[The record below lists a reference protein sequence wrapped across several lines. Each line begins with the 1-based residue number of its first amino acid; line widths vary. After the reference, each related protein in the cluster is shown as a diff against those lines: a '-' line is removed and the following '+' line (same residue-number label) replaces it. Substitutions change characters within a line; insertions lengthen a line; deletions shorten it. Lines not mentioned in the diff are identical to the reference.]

1 MTTERGAGKMVVG
14 DIMDRDLT
22 SLAEETSLLEAISL
36 MALHSTSGLPVVNA
50 AGRVVGFLSEQDILR
65 AVIPGYFGYMD
76 ENFTM
81 PDVAKIKSMVKRVGR
96 DPARDYMTKNCI
108 SFDEEETISNAMMQ
122 MFRKNIRRA
131 PVIREGMLAGMVD
144 REEILRGFVHDNFAE
159 GEVEIPIMSAR

>member
-1 MTTERGAGKMVVG
+1 MVVG

-36 MALHSTSGLPVVNA
+36 MALHDINGLPVVNV
-50 AGRVVGFLSEQDILR
+50 AGNVVGFLSEKDILR
-65 AVIPGYFGYMD
+65 AVIPGYLGYMD

-81 PDVAKIKSMVKRVGR
+81 PDVAKIKGMVKRVGH

-108 SFDEEETISNAMMQ
+108 VYDEEDNISNAMMQ

-131 PVIREGMLAGMVD
+131 PVMREGMLVGMVD

-159 GEVEIPIMSAR
+159 GEVEIPIMGAK

>member
-1 MTTERGAGKMVVG
+1 MLVG

-36 MALHSTSGLPVVNA
+36 MALHDTSGLAVVDA
-50 AGRVVGFLSEQDILR
+50 AGRVAGFLSERDILC

-81 PDVAKIKSMVKRVGR
+81 PDVEKIKGMVKRVGR

-108 SFDEEETISNAMMQ
+108 VFDEEETVSNAMMQ
-122 MFRKNIRRA
+122 MFRKDIRRA
-131 PVIREGMLAGMVD
+131 PVTREGMLVGMID
-144 REEILRGFVHDNFAE
+144 REEILRGFVHDNFE
-159 GEVEIPIMSAR
+159 DDEEEIPILSAK